1 MQTLY
6 QSPERLVEIYKLFN
20 FDFSSQVGLMMT
32 VPFKV
37 KNGWTPVLQP
47 SAFAIAKRQ

>member
-6 QSPERLVEIYKLFN
+6 QSPERLVEIYKFFN
-20 FDFSSQVGLMMT
+20 FDFSSQAGLVMT

-37 KNGWTPVLQP
+37 KKWLDSRIHRHRFSLSPE
-47 SAFAIAKRQ
+47 R